1 MNTVSVLFAGVGG
14 QGIVLAS
21 KILAKVA
28 FDSGYMVKES
38 ELHGMAQRG
47 GSVVSHV
54 RYGKDVHSPLIP
66 FGKADILVSLE
77 ELEGLRYIHFLKKD
91 GTIIF
96 NENISVPSTV
106 RPDTGLKYP
115 ENISETLK
123 NMGCILM
130 TINAKEVA
138 KDIGNL
144 KVENLVVLGILST
157 KIDLPVETWKE
168 TISKSVP
175 QKTLEVNLSAF
186 LKGREMASQANRR
199 NNVLE

>member
-54 RYGKDVHSPLIP
+54 RFGHEVYSPLIP
-66 FGKADILVSLE
+66 IGKADILVSLE

-91 GTIIF
+91 GTVIF

-115 ENISETLK
+115 ENISEVLK
-123 NMGCILM
+123 GMGYQLVS
-130 TINAKEVA
+130 INAKEVA
-138 KDIGNL
+138 KELGNL
-144 KVENLVVLGILST
+144 KVENIVVLGMLS
-157 KIDLPVETWKE
+157 KSLNLPTDVWKDN
-168 TISKSVP
+168 ISKSVP
-175 QKTLEVNLSAF
+175 PKTLEVNLHAF
-186 LKGREMASQANRR
+186 EKGREIVSKVN
-199 NNVLE
+199 